1 MNKNLGRVDRMLRV
15 VIGIIIIAAGIF
27 NNSWLGAIGI
37 VPILTALI
45 GWCPL
50 YSPFKINTCRKEE
63 CNI

>member
-1 MNKNLGRVDRMLRV
+1 MNKNLGRIDRMLRV